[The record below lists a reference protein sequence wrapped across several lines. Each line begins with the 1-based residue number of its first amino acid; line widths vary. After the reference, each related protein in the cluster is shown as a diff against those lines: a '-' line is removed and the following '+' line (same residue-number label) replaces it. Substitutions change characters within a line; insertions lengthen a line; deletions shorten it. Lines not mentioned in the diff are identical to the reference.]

1 MKAIVLIGGVLAA
14 LVGLAGLIMFVT
26 ELRDPLGPVGGA
38 TVLGADFLFILL
50 LAMVHGLAD
59 IRGLLK
65 LPLSGPA
72 PVISEVSPPSYPATN
87 YNQSMTIKGS
97 NFQSGAS
104 LTFVNP
110 KGIHIDG
117 AAHKL
122 TYVST
127 TQLSY
132 QFNNA
137 GDAGPWSVIVNN
149 PGGQGSNPVSFTVT
163 AAGKQ

>member
-1 MKAIVLIGGVLAA
+1 MKAIVWIGAVLAT
-14 LVGLAGLIMFVT
+14 LAGFVGLIMFVT
-26 ELRDPLGPVGGA
+26 ELRDPLGPVPGA
-38 TVLGADFLFILL
+38 VVLGSDFVFVLL

-65 LPLSGPA
+65 LSLSGPA
-72 PVISEVSPPSYPATN
+72 PVISEVSPASYPATN
-87 YNQSMTIKGS
+87 NNQTMTVNGR

-110 KGIHIDG
+110 KGIHIDS

-122 TYVST
+122 TFVSS

-137 GDAGPWSVIVNN
+137 SDAGSWSVIVNN
-149 PGGQGSNPVSFTVT
+149 PGRQGSNPMSFTVT
-163 AAGKQ
+163 AAGK